1 MAAFALIG
9 PAIKAL
15 ASGGVKKA
23 AMGAAKGAVKGK
35 AKDFVTGKN
44 RKGKG
49 GALAKSEGGGEEQV
63 EGGKGGAIVPTT
75 PMVGNYKVETLSD
88 KPDEVGK
95 PSKVSYE
102 AINNQLDSII
112 GLTNVL
118 KKTSTAKIK
127 NAENRRKAERKAN
140 EKDKKRQ
147 RESLLEKGAGK
158 ALGMAGNLYG
168 KATEAFDPLKFFTM
182 IFLGNLVK
190 WFNEEGS
197 KISAFLR
204 TGLALLNNAGKLI
217 NSGLKALG
225 GAFKAGFKL
234 IGKLPRAILGLGKNV
249 GKTLFNVG
257 KRLGSA
263 FIGLGKRLFKFVKGL
278 LGRLRIPGF
287 PTPKGPT
294 PKGPRPK
301 GTTPKGTTPK
311 GTTPKGRVSPRIG
324 DKLRKMGLTNNQIT
338 AYNNARQGGAG
349 ATDALTQARK
359 TPPKTKFKLPGGKA
373 LNGFLKKLFG
383 IVKPSEVESLRKAG
397 PALKKGGNFMKGA
410 RIPVVGPMIV
420 FALNA
425 LDPDVSIGEAAFK
438 AIGTGLGEFLGFA
451 IPIPVLGPLI
461 GGLVGEVMGAAAYS
475 LIIEKNPAAA
485 GKKIM
490 DAVTATGKFL
500 GPILDWVKG
509 VVVKFFDALP
519 KVNLFGKEF
528 LNPLVL
534 TPPMVLT
541 EVPKALMSAFFGKD
555 MKKGKV
561 EKKETGE
568 PSESDK
574 MMTGSTTSGS
584 TPSVSSGGEIN
595 FAKEMIKIHEGS
607 NIVGD
612 VHQAYRDSEGLPTI
626 GYGHLIIPGDGYD
639 MNSKISQSEA
649 DSLFDKDFQKHLEQA
664 KAIPGYNK
672 GNVQQKAAL
681 IDLTFNMGGSFYKDF
696 PKFAAAVKS
705 GDFQTAAAEI
715 QDSDYYKQVGRR
727 GPVIRDL
734 LAGKGV
740 SASYL
745 KNIKVP
751 TGNNLST
758 DSNEGVPIQSENLS
772 TPSDGLE
779 TTSAA
784 TPAKVSPSTSSQTQM
799 SNGIDGISQQLSYEE
814 SGNTVV
820 MMQASNN
827 QQSPM
832 SSGGGGK
839 GTPVMMGSGDVVN
852 SYYKS
857 QLMGFLYKQG

>member
-49 GALAKSEGGGEEQV
+49 GALAKSEGGGEEEV

-118 KKTSTAKIK
+118 KKTSTVKLK
-127 NAENRRKAERKAN
+127 NVENRRKAERKAD
-140 EKDKKRQ
+140 EKAKKRK
-147 RESLLEKGAGK
+147 RENMLEGAGGA
-158 ALGMAGNLYG
+158 ALGLAGNLYG
-168 KATEAFDPLKFFTM
+168 KATQGFDPLKFFTM

-234 IGKLPRAILGLGKNV
+234 IGKLPRAILRLGKNV

-257 KRLGSA
+257 KRLGSV
-263 FIGLGKRLFKFVKGL
+263 FIRLGKRLFKFVKGL

-287 PTPKGPT
+287 PKPKGPT
-294 PKGPRPK
+294 PKGTTPKGPKPKGSKPK

-311 GTTPKGRVSPRIG
+311 GPKPKGTTPKG
-324 DKLRKMGLTNNQIT
+324 TT
-338 AYNNARQGGAG
+338 
-349 ATDALTQARK
+349 
-359 TPPKTKFKLPGGKA
+359 PKTKFKLPGGKSV
-373 LNGFLKKLFG
+373 NGFLKKLFG
-383 IVKPSEVESLRKAG
+383 IKNPQEVQALRKAA
-397 PALKKGGNFMKGA
+397 PTLKKGSNFMKGA

-451 IPIPVLGPLI
+451 IPIPILGPLI

-490 DAVTATGKFL
+490 DAVTATGNLL
-500 GPILDWVKG
+500 GPILDWGKG
-509 VVVKFFDALP
+509 VVVKFFDSLP
-519 KVNLFGKEF
+519 KIKPPFGPEF

-534 TPPMVLT
+534 TPPMMFT
-541 EVPKALMSAFFGKD
+541 EVPKALMSAFFGKGK
-555 MKKGKV
+555 KKGEVKKV
-561 EKKETGE
+561 ETKKQSE
-568 PSESDK
+568 PDRMMTENEYYNARVLNHGLPSTYDEYKSEF
-574 MMTGSTTSGS
+574 TGSTES
-584 TPSVSSGGEIN
+584 TSSGGEIN

-758 DSNEGVPIQSENLS
+758 DSNEGAPIQSENLS

-784 TPAKVSPSTSSQTQM
+784 TPAQVSPSTSSQTQM

-832 SSGGGGK
+832 SSGGGK

>member
-1 MAAFALIG
+1 
-9 PAIKAL
+9 
-15 ASGGVKKA
+15 
-23 AMGAAKGAVKGK
+23 
-35 AKDFVTGKN
+35 
-44 RKGKG
+44 
-49 GALAKSEGGGEEQV
+49 
-63 EGGKGGAIVPTT
+63 
-75 PMVGNYKVETLSD
+75 
-88 KPDEVGK
+88 
-95 PSKVSYE
+95 
-102 AINNQLDSII
+102 
-112 GLTNVL
+112 
-118 KKTSTAKIK
+118 
-127 NAENRRKAERKAN
+127 
-140 EKDKKRQ
+140 
-147 RESLLEKGAGK
+147 
-158 ALGMAGNLYG
+158 
-168 KATEAFDPLKFFTM
+168 
-182 IFLGNLVK
+182 
-190 WFNEEGS
+190 
-197 KISAFLR
+197 
-204 TGLALLNNAGKLI
+204 
-217 NSGLKALG
+217 
-225 GAFKAGFKL
+225 
-234 IGKLPRAILGLGKNV
+234 
-249 GKTLFNVG
+249 
-257 KRLGSA
+257 
-263 FIGLGKRLFKFVKGL
+263 
-278 LGRLRIPGF
+278 
-287 PTPKGPT
+287 
-294 PKGPRPK
+294 
-301 GTTPKGTTPK
+301 
-311 GTTPKGRVSPRIG
+311 
-324 DKLRKMGLTNNQIT
+324 MGLTNNQIT

-500 GPILDWVKG
+500 GPILDWAKG

-574 MMTGSTTSGS
+574 MMTGSTTSGP

-758 DSNEGVPIQSENLS
+758 DSNEGAPIQSENLS